1 VEEESEKETS
11 FRRSLQQKAERL
23 GSHNPSSQ
31 LIAVCHIREWL
42 RVPQELIPYRDDITV
57 SYHGMIP

>member
-1 VEEESEKETS
+1 MEEESEKETS

-57 SYHGMIP
+57 S